1 MTGMLRRLAGG
12 ERAVLLLWD
21 VAHRPEAFD
30 PDPAATARRGVALLV
45 VEAADPDPDGVAAA
59 IRASGVATAIGIVG
73 WGAGGRVALELGAR
87 HPELVDRLVA
97 IATPAPL
104 EAGAAGLA
112 YEPQDVGAKTLLVHG
127 GADATAG
134 SRHGAWWQRHLP
146 DARLE
151 MTPALGGE
159 DLLRDRWDRV
169 LSFLAPGSGR
179 RATHRGYSE

>member
-1 MTGMLRRLAGG
+1 MTGTLRRLAGG
-12 ERAVLLLWD
+12 DRAVLLIWD

-30 PDPAATARRGVALLV
+30 PDPAATARRNVALMAI
-45 VEAADPDPDGVAAA
+45 EAADPDGVARA
-59 IRASGVATAIGIVG
+59 ITASDVATPLGIVG

-87 HPELVDRLVA
+87 HPELVDRVVA

-104 EAGAAGLA
+104 EAGATALA
-112 YEPQDVGAKTLLVHG
+112 YEPRDVRAKTLLVHG

-151 MTPALGGE
+151 MTPGLGGE

-179 RATHRGYSE
+179 RATDRGYSE